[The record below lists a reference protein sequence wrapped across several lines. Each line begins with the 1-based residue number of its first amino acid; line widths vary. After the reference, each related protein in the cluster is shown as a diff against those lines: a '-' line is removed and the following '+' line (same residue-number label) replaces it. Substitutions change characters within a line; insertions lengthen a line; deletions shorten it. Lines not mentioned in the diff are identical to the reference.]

1 MTLTTAVR
9 KRRRL
14 AAAVA
19 SAALLAPQARLLAAA
34 TPPPEEYEVKS
45 AFLYHFAHL
54 VEWPTPPAPGEPF
67 VIAVIGNEAF
77 ADTLEDVLAG
87 KSVRGQP
94 VRVQRFTTPAQLD
107 GARVNIL
114 FVGRGSDESM
124 RRVLAALAGQPVLT
138 VGESPGFAERGGIIG
153 FRVTDEGRV
162 AFDINRQ
169 RADQSG
175 LRMSAQLLKLAR
187 IVGGPAR

>member
-1 MTLTTAVR
+1 MVTMAALW
-9 KRRRL
+9 KGRRL

-19 SAALLAPQARLLAAA
+19 SAALLTPASPLAAA
-34 TPPPEEYEVKS
+34 TPPPEEYEVEA

-67 VIAVIGNEAF
+67 VIGVVANDAF
-77 ADTLEDVLAG
+77 GDTLEEVLAG
-87 KSVRGQP
+87 KSVRSHP
-94 VRVQRFTTPAQLD
+94 VRVQRFTAPAQLD

-114 FVGRGSDESM
+114 FVGGGSDEAM
-124 RRVLAALAGQPVLT
+124 RRVLEPLAGQPVLT
-138 VGESPGFAERGGIIG
+138 VGESPRFAERGGIVG

-162 AFDINRQ
+162 AFDINLQ
-169 RADQSG
+169 RADHSG

-187 IVGGPAR
+187 IVGPPR